1 MSAKTTT
8 TVGLYGIGL
17 ETYWPQFEGLRERL
31 VGYQGVVADKLRS
44 LGANVV
50 DVGLID
56 NPEKTRA
63 AADRF
68 QREDVDLIFLY
79 VSTYALSS
87 TVLPVVQKLGKPV
100 VVLNLQPT
108 RAIDYAT
115 FNKLGDRTKMTGE
128 WLANCQACSVPEI
141 ANAFLRSGVEF
152 YQITGVLQD
161 DPFVDDKLRAWIEAA
176 RVASILKSSRIGL
189 LGHYYNG
196 MLDIYSDLT
205 RLSAQLGP
213 HFEIREFGEVLERRE
228 QVSEPEIDA
237 RVAEIWN
244 EFDVRPDCVDFEL
257 RRAARTSVALDKF
270 VSDFDLDALAYF
282 YNGHGDERY
291 EDLIA
296 SVIVGNS
303 MLTARGVPVAGE
315 YEVKNVLA
323 MKILDSFGVGGAFS
337 EFYALDFDDDVVLL
351 GHDGPCHRKL
361 RTEKRKSNRSKFI
374 TEKSAPVSASKRRCK
389 RARRRCFRSSTRRT
403 ETSNSLSR
411 KGFRRK
417 ARFSKSE
424 TRTAVIVSRPAP
436 ASSST
441 LGRAAARPTTAPSAS
456 VISPTD
462 SKFWRASSKSTLSAF
477 ANVYYFRAAFRFS
490 RSGAPVF
497 PLFLRSF

>member
-228 QVSEPEIDA
+228 QVSETEIDA
-237 RVAEIWN
+237 RVAEIRN

-282 YNGHGDERY
+282 YNGHGTDA
-291 EDLIA
+291 I
-296 SVIVGNS
+296 
-303 MLTARGVPVAGE
+303 
-315 YEVKNVLA
+315 
-323 MKILDSFGVGGAFS
+323 
-337 EFYALDFDDDVVLL
+337 
-351 GHDGPCHRKL
+351 
-361 RTEKRKSNRSKFI
+361 
-374 TEKSAPVSASKRRCK
+374 
-389 RARRRCFRSSTRRT
+389 RSS
-403 ETSNSLSR
+403 
-411 KGFRRK
+411 
-417 ARFSKSE
+417 
-424 TRTAVIVSRPAP
+424 
-436 ASSST
+436 
-441 LGRAAARPTTAPSAS
+441 
-456 VISPTD
+456 
-462 SKFWRASSKSTLSAF
+462 
-477 ANVYYFRAAFRFS
+477 
-490 RSGAPVF
+490 
-497 PLFLRSF
+497 